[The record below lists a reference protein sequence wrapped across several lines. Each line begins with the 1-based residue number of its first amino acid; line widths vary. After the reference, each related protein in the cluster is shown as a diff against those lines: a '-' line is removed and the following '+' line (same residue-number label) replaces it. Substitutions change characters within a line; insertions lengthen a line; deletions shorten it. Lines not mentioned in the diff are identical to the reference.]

1 MAGPEDKAPPSDKAP
16 PERAMRVRDVMSR
29 QVYTVSPTDTA
40 QSVARLMKET
50 GVGALPVEVPGV
62 GTILGIVTDRDIL
75 VSVVAQ
81 ALSTSTAVFE
91 FMTVAAESCEEG
103 DSILLAA
110 QKMHDLKIRQLVV
123 VDEKRHAA
131 GIIALADIVR
141 VSPELGELVLEGMS
155 RQREP
160 EDQQLEGM
168 SPCPA

>member
-1 MAGPEDKAPPSDKAP
+1 MAGPEDKAPVDRASSDKG
-16 PERAMRVRDVMSR
+16 MRVRDVMSR

-110 QKMHDLKIRQLVV
+110 QKMHDLRIRQLVV

-155 RQREP
+155 RHREP

>member
-1 MAGPEDKAPPSDKAP
+1 MAGPEDKAPSDKAP

>member
-1 MAGPEDKAPPSDKAP
+1 MAGPEDKAPSDKAP

-29 QVYTVSPTDTA
+29 QIYTVSPTDTA

-110 QKMHDLKIRQLVV
+110 QKMHDLRIRQLVV

-155 RQREP
+155 RHREP

-168 SPCPA
+168 SPCLA

>member
-1 MAGPEDKAPPSDKAP
+1 MADPEDKAPSDKAP

>member
-1 MAGPEDKAPPSDKAP
+1 MAGPEDKAPSDNAP

-155 RQREP
+155 RHREP

>member
-1 MAGPEDKAPPSDKAP
+1 MAGPEDKAPSDKAP

-29 QVYTVSPTDTA
+29 QIYTVSPTDTA

-110 QKMHDLKIRQLVV
+110 QKMHDLRIRQLVV

-155 RQREP
+155 RHRES
-160 EDQQLEGM
+160 EDRQLEGM
-168 SPCPA
+168 SPCLA

>member
-1 MAGPEDKAPPSDKAP
+1 MAGHEEKAI
-16 PERAMRVRDVMSR
+16 RVRDVMSR
-29 QVYTVSPTDTA
+29 QIYTVSPTDTA

-75 VSVVAQ
+75 TSVVSQ
-81 ALSTSTAVFE
+81 GRSTSTAVFE

-110 QKMHDLKIRQLVV
+110 QKMHDLRIRQLVV

-131 GIIALADIVR
+131 GIIALADIIR
-141 VSPELGELVLEGMS
+141 VSPELGGLVLDGMS
-155 RQREP
+155 RQEP
-160 EDQQLEGM
+160 ANEQLEGM